1 MLIVFFLLLCSVGDA
16 WSQGSARETGEQ
28 LSTRVC
34 GSCHAAPTPDLLDKR
49 SWRDVVL
56 PRMGSFLGIYPKGV
70 TRASLIEKGAAEAYI
85 TAHNIYPE
93 VPTIDASTWKKVRD
107 FYIRKA
113 PSKLPKL
120 ALSPLTISKTFKAV
134 RPSFSLQPPSTTF
147 VNIDDKTG
155 SVTIGDAVSG
165 NVFSLTPQLS
175 VIRRDSTGEAP
186 AWVTSNGEARIAT
199 IMGSFSPTDAPT
211 GKAVWIP
218 SDPQRSISEII
229 TGLQRPVH
237 HAVGDLDANGED
249 DIVICEFGKWTGG
262 LTWWRQKSRGVY
274 ERISLRE
281 GPGATRVEIRDWN
294 RDGRLD
300 VIALF
305 AQGNENITAF
315 INRGDG
321 VFEAETVLQF
331 PASWGSSYFA
341 IQDIDTDGDFDII
354 HCAGDNAD
362 FGPLLRPYHGV
373 RIFFNDGKNRFTDT
387 LFLPLHG
394 AYSAIAAD
402 FDLDGDTDISAISFF
417 PDHNEK
423 PIRGFVYYENEGR
436 GTYTTSTFP
445 EVGAGRWIVM
455 DSGDIDHDGD
465 LDLILG
471 SLVMEV
477 KGHKDLVDYWVKN
490 AIPFVILEN
499 RTR

>member
-1 MLIVFFLLLCSVGDA
+1 MLVVFFLLMCSFEEA
-16 WSQGSARETGEQ
+16 WPQESSRESTAQ
-28 LSTRVC
+28 LSARVC
-34 GSCHAAPTPDLLDKR
+34 GSCHAAPSPDLLDKR

-56 PRMGSFLGIYPKGV
+56 PRMGTFLGIYPKGT
-70 TRASLIEKGAAEAYI
+70 TRASLIEKGAAQTYI

-93 VPTIDASTWKKVRD
+93 EPTIDARTWKQVRD
-107 FYIRKA
+107 HYIRNA
-113 PSKLPKL
+113 PKKLHTYT
-120 ALSPLTISKTFKAV
+120 ASPLTVSNTFKAV
-134 RPSFSLQPPSTTF
+134 RPAFSLQPPSTTF

-175 VIRRDSTGEAP
+175 VVRRDSTGEAP
-186 AWVTSNGEARIAT
+186 AWITSNDEARIAT

-211 GKAVWIP
+211 GKVVWIP

-237 HAVGDLDANGED
+237 HAVADLDGNGED
-249 DIVICEFGKWTGG
+249 DIVVCEFGKWTGG
-262 LTWWRQKSRGVY
+262 LTWWRCRSKGEY
-274 ERISLRE
+274 ERIPLQA
-281 GPGATRVEIRDWN
+281 GPGATRVEIVDWN
-294 RDGRLD
+294 RDGLLD

-305 AQGNENITAF
+305 AQGNESITAF
-315 INRGDG
+315 INKGNG
-321 VFEAETVLQF
+321 SFEAETVLQF
-331 PASWGSSYFA
+331 PPSWGSSFFA
-341 IQDIDTDGDFDII
+341 VQDADDDGDKDII

-373 RIFFNDGKNRFTDT
+373 RIFLNNGRNQFTDT
-387 LFLPLHG
+387 VFLPLHG
-394 AYSAIAAD
+394 AYSASVQD
-402 FDLDGDTDISAISFF
+402 FDLDGDMDVAAISFF
-417 PDHNEK
+417 PNYSED
-423 PIRGFVYYENEGR
+423 PARGFVLFENDGH
-436 GTYTTSTFP
+436 GSYTQTTFP

-455 DSGDIDHDGD
+455 DTGDIDQDGD

-477 KGHKDLVDYWVKN
+477 KGRKDLVDQWVKN

-499 RTR
+499 LTR

>member
-1 MLIVFFLLLCSVGDA
+1 MLIVFFLLFCSVEEA
-16 WSQGSARETGEQ
+16 WPQDTSRESTEQ
-28 LSTRVC
+28 LSARVC
-34 GSCHAAPTPDLLDKR
+34 GSCHSAPTPDLLDKR

-56 PRMGSFLGIYPKGV
+56 PRMGTFLGIYPKGV
-70 TRASLIEKGAAEAYI
+70 SRASLIEKGAAETYI
-85 TAHNIYPE
+85 TSHNIYPE
-93 VPTIDASTWKKVRD
+93 IPTIDAQTWKRLRSYYVD
-107 FYIRKA
+107 NA
-113 PSKLPKL
+113 PKKLPNNS
-120 ALSPLTISKTFKAV
+120 ASSLTISATFNAV
-134 RPSFSLQPPSTTF
+134 RPAFSLQPPSTTF

-165 NVFSLTPQLS
+165 KVFSLTPQLA
-175 VIRRDSTGEAP
+175 VVRRDSTGEAP
-186 AWVTSNGEARIAT
+186 AWITSNDDARIAT

-211 GKAVWIP
+211 GKVVWIP
-218 SDPQRSISEII
+218 SDPKRSISEII

-237 HAVGDLDANGED
+237 HAVADLDGNGEN

-262 LTWWRQKSRGVY
+262 LSWWKCKKKGEY
-274 ERISLRE
+274 ERIPLRE

-315 INRGDG
+315 INNGDG
-321 VFEAETVLQF
+321 TFAEETVLQF
-331 PASWGSSYFA
+331 PPSWGSSYFA
-341 IQDIDTDGDFDII
+341 IQDIDTDGDNDII

-373 RIFFNDGKNRFTDT
+373 RIFFNNGKNQFPDT
-387 LFLPLHG
+387 VFLPLHG

-417 PDHNEK
+417 PDHKEK
-423 PIRGFVYYENEGR
+423 PVRGFVYYENEGR
-436 GTYTTSTFP
+436 GTYKTSTFP

-477 KGHKDLVDYWVKN
+477 KGRHDLVDNWVKN